1 MRGANM
7 SIALTGATVFDGQ
20 SLVEDH
26 AVVIEGQRITGV
38 FADHELDPD
47 IAIVNLPGGILAPG
61 FIDIQVNG
69 GGGVMLNN
77 SPTVDAV
84 NAIVSGHRATGTT
97 GMMPTL
103 ISDTPEVQRAGVEA
117 VAAAKAAGNKGVLG
131 VHIEGP
137 FFSLDKRGAH
147 KASMIRPMT
156 KQDIDWLCS
165 LSDLTTII
173 TLAPEQTQPG
183 QIRQL
188 SDAGLRVFAGHTNAD
203 YDQIGAAIAEG
214 LTGFTHLYNAMSNLA
229 ARAPGAVGAALDSEH
244 TFIGI
249 IVDGHHVHP
258 ASIRIAQRAKSP
270 GKLLLVTD
278 AMATV
283 GSSQSSFDLYG
294 ETIRLSQGRLCNSD
308 GALAGSAIGMIDAV
322 RTATN
327 LVGLPL
333 TETLRMASLYPATL
347 LGIDKELGR
356 LAAGYRAD
364 VVHFDQNFQVQHTW
378 VAGQH
383 LSHENALGNK

>member
-20 SLVEDH
+20 SFVEDH
-26 AVVIEGQRITGV
+26 VVVIAGQHITGV
-38 FADHELDPD
+38 FANDELDPD
-47 IAIVNLPGGILAPG
+47 IATVELPGGILAPG

-84 NAIVSGHRATGTT
+84 NTIVTGHRATGTT

-103 ISDTPEVQRAGVEA
+103 ISDTPELQRAGVEA
-117 VAAAKAAGNKGVLG
+117 VAAAKAAGNEGVLG

-137 FFSLDKRGAH
+137 FFSLDKRGTH
-147 KASMIRPMT
+147 KASMIRPMAQ
-156 KQDIDWLCS
+156 QDIDWLCS
-165 LSDLTTII
+165 LSDLNTIV

-214 LTGFTHLYNAMSNLA
+214 LTGFTHLFNAMSHLT
-229 ARAPGAVGAALDSEH
+229 ARAPGTVGAALDSEH

-283 GSSQSSFDLYG
+283 GSTDISFDIYG
-294 ETIRLSQGRLCNSD
+294 ETIQVSHGRLINAD
-308 GALAGSAIGMIDAV
+308 GVLAGSAIGMIDAV
-322 RTATN
+322 RTATE

-333 TETLRMASLYPATL
+333 AESLRMASLYPATFL
-347 LGIDKELGR
+347 EMHRELGR
-356 LAAGYRAD
+356 LLAGYRAD
-364 VVHFDQNFQVQHTW
+364 LVHFDNNFQVQNTW
-378 VAGQH
+378 VAGQPQ
-383 LSHENALGNK
+383 SHRDEHVS

>member
-1 MRGANM
+1 M
-7 SIALTGATVFDGQ
+7 SIALTGATIFNGQ
-20 SLVEDH
+20 TFVENH
-26 AVVIEGQRITGV
+26 AVVIADQHIIGV
-38 FADHELDPD
+38 SPNQELNPD
-47 IAIVNLPGGILAPG
+47 ITTVNLSGGILAPG

-103 ISDTPEVQRAGVEA
+103 ISDTAEVQRAGVEA
-117 VAAAKAAGNKGVLG
+117 VAAAKAAGNRGILG

-137 FFSLDKRGAH
+137 FFSLAKRGAH
-147 KASMIRPMT
+147 SARMIRPMT
-156 KQDIDWLCS
+156 QQDIDWLCS
-165 LSDLTTII
+165 LSDLQTII

-188 SDAGLRVFAGHTNAD
+188 SDAGLRVFAGHTNAN
-203 YDQIGAAIAEG
+203 YDQIGAAIDEG
-214 LTGFTHLYNAMSNLA
+214 LTGFTHLYNAMSHLTG
-229 ARAPGAVGAALDSEH
+229 RAPGTVGAALDSEH

-283 GSSQSSFDLYG
+283 GSSQSSFDIYG
-294 ETIRLSQGRLCNSD
+294 ETIKVSQGRLINSD

-333 TETLRMASLYPATL
+333 AETLRMASLYPATL
-347 LGIDKELGR
+347 LGRDKELGR
-356 LAAGYRAD
+356 LEPGYRAD
-364 VVHFDQNFQVQHTW
+364 VVHFDQNFQVQRTW

-383 LSHENALGNK
+383 QSHSSASSVN

>member
-1 MRGANM
+1 MPGAGV
-7 SIALTGATVFDGQ
+7 SIALTGATIFNGEDFVDDH
-20 SLVEDH
+20 SLVITDH
-26 AVVIEGQRITGV
+26 RIASVT
-38 FADHELDPD
+38 ANQELDPD
-47 IAIVNLPGGILAPG
+47 IARMHLDGGILAPG

-77 SPTVDAV
+77 SPTVDGV
-84 NAIVSGHRATGTT
+84 NTMVAGHRATGTT

-103 ISDTPEVQRAGVEA
+103 ISDTPELQRAGVEA
-117 VAAAKAAGNKGVLG
+117 VAAAKAAGNEGVLG

-137 FFSLDKRGAH
+137 FFSLDKRGTH
-147 KASMIRPMT
+147 KASMIRPMMQ
-156 KQDIDWLCS
+156 QDIDWLCS
-165 LSDLTTII
+165 LSDLKTIV

-188 SDAGLRVFAGHTNAD
+188 NDAGLRVFAGHTNAD
-203 YDQIGAAIAEG
+203 YDQVGAAIAEG
-214 LTGFTHLYNAMSNLA
+214 LTGFTHLFNAMSHLT
-229 ARAPGAVGAALDSEH
+229 ARAPGTVGAALDSEH

-283 GSSQSSFDLYG
+283 GSTDTSFEIYG
-294 ETIRLSQGRLCNSD
+294 ETIQVSQGRLINAD
-308 GALAGSAIGMIDAV
+308 GVLAGSAIGMIDAV
-322 RTATN
+322 RTATE

-333 TETLRMASLYPATL
+333 AESLRMASLYPATFL
-347 LGIDKELGR
+347 DMHRELGR
-356 LAAGYRAD
+356 LLAGYRAD
-364 VVHFDQNFQVQHTW
+364 LVHFDNNFQVQNTW
-378 VAGQH
+378 VAGRFQ
-383 LSHENALGNK
+383 SHRDEHIS

>member
-1 MRGANM
+1 MWDANM
-7 SIALTGATVFDGQ
+7 SIALTGATIFNGQ
-20 SLVEDH
+20 TFVENH
-26 AVVIEGQRITGV
+26 AVIIAGQHIIGV
-38 FADHELDPD
+38 FPNQELNPD
-47 IAIVNLPGGILAPG
+47 ITTVNLSGGILAPG

-103 ISDTPEVQRAGVEA
+103 ISDTAEVQRAGVEA
-117 VAAAKAAGNKGVLG
+117 VAAAKAAGNRGILG

-137 FFSLDKRGAH
+137 FFSLAKRGAH
-147 KASMIRPMT
+147 SARMIRPMT
-156 KQDIDWLCS
+156 QQDIDWLCS
-165 LSDLTTII
+165 LSDLQTII

-188 SDAGLRVFAGHTNAD
+188 SDAGLRVFAGHTNAN
-203 YDQIGAAIAEG
+203 YDQIGAAIDEG
-214 LTGFTHLYNAMSNLA
+214 LTGFTHLYNAMSHLTG
-229 ARAPGAVGAALDSEH
+229 RAPGTVGAALDSEH

-283 GSSQSSFDLYG
+283 GSSQSSFDIYG
-294 ETIRLSQGRLCNSD
+294 ETIKVSQGRLINSD

-333 TETLRMASLYPATL
+333 AETLRMASLYPATL
-347 LGIDKELGR
+347 LGRDKELGR
-356 LAAGYRAD
+356 LEPGYRAD
-364 VVHFDQNFQVQHTW
+364 VVHFDQNFQVQRTW

-383 LSHENALGNK
+383 QSHSSASSVN